1 MRITIKFDYNTYLVC
16 PVGQDVGP
24 LLQAL
29 SGGIMCREEGYGKDR
44 KFIPKDDGET
54 AFEVLILPDDSV
66 SLPDSKGENPWVAA
80 LSKARQELTDEQAK
94 RWEKDQ
100 KIKGTG
106 RKAGEV
112 QAGLTGG

>member
-24 LLQAL
+24 LLQSL

-54 AFEVLILPDDSV
+54 AFEVLILPDESV
-66 SLPDSKGENPWVAA
+66 SLPDSKGENPWVVA

-100 KIKGTG
+100 KIKELEAKLAKF
-106 RKAGEV
+106 KAV
-112 QAGLTGG
+112 D

>member
-16 PVGQDVGP
+16 PKGQDVGP

-54 AFEVLILPDDSV
+54 TFELMLLADESV
-66 SLPDSKGENPWVAA
+66 SLPDSKGENPWVTA

-100 KIKGTG
+100 QIKQLEE
-106 RKAGEV
+106 KLAKF
-112 QAGLTGG
+112 QAVD

>member
-54 AFEVLILPDDSV
+54 AFEVLLLADESV
-66 SLPDSKGENPWVAA
+66 SLPDSKGENPWVVA

-100 KIKGTG
+100 KIKQLEE
-106 RKAGEV
+106 KLAKFQEI
-112 QAGLTGG
+112 